1 MKNASR
7 EEGTCTLLSDSHGYK
22 PEDEDISTDLEI
34 LESSLTSRGLLLPP
48 PLATSHSALINFLLA
63 EIKPC
68 LSDT

>member
-1 MKNASR
+1 MHLR

-34 LESSLTSRGLLLPP
+34 LDSSLTSCDLLLPP
-48 PLATSHSALINFLLA
+48 PLATSHSALISFLVV
-63 EIKPC
+63 EIKPR

>member
-1 MKNASR
+1 MHLR

-34 LESSLTSRGLLLPP
+34 LDSSLISCYLLLPP
-48 PLATSHSALINFLLA
+48 PLATSHSALISFLVV
-63 EIKPC
+63 EIKPR